1 MLLGAVRR
9 TVQITAMG
17 QTRKTGNWPVVY
29 GPVPAHIGVTTADYT
44 GTTPATGRMRRAM
57 WANAI
62 RSLITPMIG
71 NTVIYDLYM

>member
-44 GTTPATGRMRRAM
+44 SMMLTTGRTRRAI
-57 WANAI
+57 WEDGGAI
-62 RSLITPMIG
+62 IMQ
-71 NTVIYDLYM
+71 VVCDA